1 MDESL
6 QDLENEL
13 KRLSPRVP
21 SAQLLARL
29 EADLAAPEIARGSR
43 SARPKGLLMFGPWMD
58 WRLAG
63 AAAAVVAF
71 AAVVLMSRQTP
82 HRDSTAPVPAAE
94 TIAATTVAAPVEQ
107 PAVVVEAPRVS
118 PAPQSDR
125 YHPVGAATVLY
136 DLKEDGTVNSPNRA
150 PAHRVRYRYVDTY
163 TWKNP
168 ATNASLKWSVPRD
181 EVRVIPASL
190 H

>member
-29 EADLAAPEIARGSR
+29 EADLAAPEIAHGSH
-43 SARPKGLLMFGPWMD
+43 SARPKGLLLFGPWLD

-63 AAAAVVAF
+63 ATAAVVAF
-71 AAVVLMSRQTP
+71 AVVVVTLRQTP
-82 HRDSTAPVPAAE
+82 HRDNTAPAAQ
-94 TIAATTVAAPVEQ
+94 TIAAATVVAPVEQ
-107 PAVVVEAPRVS
+107 PAVVEAPQVS
-118 PAPQSDR
+118 PVPQSDR

-136 DLKEDGTVNSPNRA
+136 DLKEDSTVNSPNRA